1 MYALVD
7 LERNLCWGFY
17 RREET
22 ADKALNEQ
30 KDPANYRIEKVDVD
44 DYIDIDGNIYNQQY
58 IAC

>member
-17 RREET
+17 RKAET

-30 KDPANYRIEKVDVD
+30 KNPANYRIEKVDVD
-44 DYIDIDGNIYNQQY
+44 DYIDIDGNFYNQQY

>member
-7 LERNLCWGFY
+7 VKRNLCWGFY

-22 ADKALNEQ
+22 ADKALKEQ
-30 KDPANYRIEKVDVD
+30 GDPANFRIEKVDVD